1 MTDSK
6 NMFVPDYV
14 VAPGDV
20 AKEHIEW
27 LGWSEE
33 EFAERC
39 DLPIETING
48 VFGGTTGVTRPI
60 ASRFERVLGVKAYIW
75 LRLEQMYQGG
85 LDKGKVRIGECEA
98 QYPTERSDPLDLAT
112 AH

>member
-1 MTDSK
+1 MAKSK

-20 AKEHIEW
+20 AKEHIES

-39 DLPIETING
+39 ELPIETIGG
-48 VFGGTTGVTRPI
+48 VIGGTTGVTRPI
-60 ASRFERVLGVKAYIW
+60 ASRFEKVLGVKAYVW
-75 LRLEQMYQGG
+75 LSLEQLYQGG
-85 LDKGKVRIGECEA
+85 LDKGKVRIGRGEV
-98 QYPTERSDPLDLAT
+98 QYPTERSDP
-112 AH
+112 

>member
-1 MTDSK
+1 MTNSK
-6 NMFVPDYV
+6 NMFPPDYV
-14 VAPGDV
+14 VAPGDI
-20 AKEHIEW
+20 AKEHLES

-48 VFGGTTGVTRPI
+48 GTTGVTRPI
-60 ASRFERVLGVKAYIW
+60 ARRFEKVLGVKAYMW

-85 LDKGKVRIGECEA
+85 LDKGKKRIGHCEVK
-98 QYPTERSDPLDLAT
+98 YPPEPSDPSDFAPVY
-112 AH
+112 